1 MTTPSIISLAAL
13 IKPLPSVD
21 LGEAGV
27 HQVVPITGVG
37 MQLLEESRVDGR
49 WQALF
54 AAAALC
60 LPTLPEGAIFS
71 CTVEQVEVIIQIA
84 SGQAAQVMAAV
95 GNASAPS
102 PGTATA
108 PDLPIPSAS

>member
-13 IKPLPSVD
+13 LAPLPSVD

-27 HQVVPITGVG
+27 HQVKPITGVG
-37 MQLLEESRVDGR
+37 MQLLEESRVEGR

-60 LPTLPEGAIFS
+60 VPTLDEGAIFT
-71 CTVEQVEVIIQIA
+71 CTVAQVEAIINIA
-84 SGQAAQVMAAV
+84 SGQAAQVMTAV